1 MAACRGGIG
10 LWVGCLRNHGNRPP
24 FKWLQCWSLA
34 QALDLQW
41 HAQNRSLSSTSWA
54 LVPPNGLRYQN
65 IKQPALS
72 HPFHHASQGQPQSQ
86 RPPVLDED
94 WEETVSLCVL
104 VRPGLGECDGQHTLV
119 EVPLFGQTKLGE
131 LLAPVGLSRPVEFL
145 FPLTTVDGSREDDI
159 SVGTKTVQVGG
170 AETTINKGGTE
181 TEKRER
187 GSFRSLFEAEGC
199 PAPFMYGS
207 RFYCFHCPGMEPNPG
222 YGDKLGHV
230 NGLDKELSLFL
241 PNSLYSYAERKT
253 MEGSHSDKEMED
265 EEKLALM
272 YEKLRIELPSFF
284 IQSHDYTMYT
294 NDIEFVNCIIN
305 TKTRGRIVYQLSLS
319 LWRLMC
325 QCYYADARLEVLKLT
340 KHPEDRSI
348 KARWRV
354 RGLPFLSLLLR
365 FYRKDKTDLY
375 RSYDAFSTFYIGHDG
390 LIHCHKVEKVM
401 KAQPPIL
408 PRVTTLLAGALVA
421 LGVQEHRPA
430 LNLLPP
436 LLSSLRQGRD

>member
-1 MAACRGGIG
+1 MAACRGGLT
-10 LWVGCLRNHGNRPP
+10 LWVGGVRSHSNRQPV
-24 FKWLQCWSLA
+24 KQQCWRLA
-34 QALDLQW
+34 QALDVQW
-41 HAQNRSLSSTSWA
+41 SGQIRSLSSASWA
-54 LVPPNGLRYQN
+54 LVPPNSLRYQK

-72 HPFHHASQGQPQSQ
+72 HPFHHASQGQPRSR
-86 RPPVLDED
+86 RPLGLDED

-104 VRPGLGECDGQHTLV
+104 VRPVPGECDDQHTLV
-119 EVPLFGQTKLGE
+119 EVPLFGHTKLGE
-131 LLAPVGLSRPVEFL
+131 LLAPGGLSRPVEFL
-145 FPLTTVDGSREDDI
+145 FPMTTVDGSREDDI
-159 SVGTKTVQVGG
+159 SIGTTKVQAGSKTMNEG
-170 AETTINKGGTE
+170 E

-207 RFYCFHCPGMEPNPG
+207 RFYCFHCPGMEPLPG
-222 YGDKLGHV
+222 YGDKSGHMI
-230 NGLDKELSLFL
+230 GLEKELSLL
-241 PNSLYSYAERKT
+241 LHTSLNSSYSERET
-253 MEGSHSDKEMED
+253 VEGGHSDRGRED

-272 YEKLRIELPSFF
+272 YEKLRIELSSFF
-284 IQSHDYTMYT
+284 VKSHDYTMYT
-294 NDIEFVNCIIN
+294 NDIEFVNCILN
-305 TKTRGRIVYQLSLS
+305 AKTRGRVLYQLSLS
-319 LWRLMC
+319 LWRLLC
-325 QCYYADARLEVLKLT
+325 LCYYAEARLEVLKLT
-340 KHPEDRSI
+340 KHPEDGTI

-375 RSYDAFSTFYIGHDG
+375 RSYDAFSTFYLGHDG